1 MSPLGEMRAFIIFNA
16 GVSPP
21 TVLKAWG
28 CTVTEN
34 VALSDFTVTPAP
46 EVAQT
51 GLMAPAFI
59 VPDPAAVGGPTLVHA
74 NIGTDPGAGFRDVA
88 VKDNGAIGAFVR
100 VVDAAGALAAAAPGQ
115 QVVVEFWR
123 TPA

>member
-1 MSPLGEMRAFIIFNA
+1 MSPLGEMRAFILFNA

-28 CTVTEN
+28 ATVTE
-34 VALSDFTVTPAP
+34 VTPFTEFTVAPAP

-59 VPDPAAVGGPTLVHA
+59 VPDPTTVGGPTLVHA
-74 NIGTDPGAGFRDVA
+74 TIASDGGAGYRALAVRDDAA
-88 VKDNGAIGAFVR
+88 VGARVR
-100 VVDAAGALAAAAPGQ
+100 VVDAAGALAAAAAGQ